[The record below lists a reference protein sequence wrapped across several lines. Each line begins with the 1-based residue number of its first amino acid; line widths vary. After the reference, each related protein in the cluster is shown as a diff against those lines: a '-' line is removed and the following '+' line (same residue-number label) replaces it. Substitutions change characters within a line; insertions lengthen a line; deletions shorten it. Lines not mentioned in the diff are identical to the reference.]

1 MSDSERV
8 GAGVTKSTHME
19 SDGIRAFFSGSQTY
33 TSVHGDRMLELAS
46 SAMLHRVTHD
56 DGSTTLDSYNDGT
69 WLRVSEDNGAT
80 WTDTGEKVRLDTG
93 ISEEQ
98 LFPAGFAL
106 DVRSD
111 RLVQFFRGQRAD
123 STCYGYVNQGTYRA
137 FYSVSDDEGRS
148 WSDPVQVVDGSGEY
162 GEDRW
167 GPELKYGVR
176 GALPNGSHSVWLEDG
191 SLLLPLTGYERLD
204 GTKPWHFRVICARG
218 TWNEDRSAFSWK
230 FGSYF
235 EVGPDKATSGCCEPS
250 ITSLGGDRLSM
261 TTRCQGGAPQG
272 LYSTRYSS
280 ASEDGGMTWS
290 DPEPLLYDD
299 GSPVWTPA
307 SVSAFYDSSKT
318 GKAYWIG
325 NILDGPVHGQVPRY
339 PLNFA
344 EFDPGRRC
352 LVKASVRLI
361 QDRPEGAHEH
371 VRYTNFGW
379 YEDRRS
385 GDLIITLSEQY
396 RYKGYDQ
403 MEKLED
409 KAADCVKY
417 TVTL

>member
-1 MSDSERV
+1 
-8 GAGVTKSTHME
+8 
-19 SDGIRAFFSGSQTY
+19 
-33 TSVHGDRMLELAS
+33 
-46 SAMLHRVTHD
+46 
-56 DGSTTLDSYNDGT
+56 
-69 WLRVSEDNGAT
+69 
-80 WTDTGEKVRLDTG
+80 
-93 ISEEQ
+93 
-98 LFPAGFAL
+98 
-106 DVRSD
+106 
-111 RLVQFFRGQRAD
+111 
-123 STCYGYVNQGTYRA
+123 
-137 FYSVSDDEGRS
+137 
-148 WSDPVQVVDGSGEY
+148 
-162 GEDRW
+162 
-167 GPELKYGVR
+167 
-176 GALPNGSHSVWLEDG
+176 
-191 SLLLPLTGYERLD
+191 
-204 GTKPWHFRVICARG
+204 
-218 TWNEDRSAFSWK
+218 
-230 FGSYF
+230 
-235 EVGPDKATSGCCEPS
+235 
-250 ITSLGGDRLSM
+250 
-261 TTRCQGGAPQG
+261 
-272 LYSTRYSS
+272 
-280 ASEDGGMTWS
+280 MTWS